1 MEIALSGSP
10 IYVDTSKDTVEI
22 NSPIESKQRIGMTLG
37 LLNFVAQYLENWSLT
52 YGRHL
57 HFFSG

>member
-10 IYVDTSKDTVEI
+10 IYVDISKDTVEI

-37 LLNFVAQYLENWSLT
+37 LLNFVAQYLEN
-52 YGRHL
+52 
-57 HFFSG
+57 